1 MHYDIRVFTKKWDG
15 NKYIPAK
22 REEIVKLKSFTIVIS
37 YLTEEGWIEKSRMRI
52 PNYYTEVSHL
62 KKLITMLMSQHSK
75 IENILGCDIELLG

>member
-1 MHYDIRVFTKKWDG
+1 MYDIRVFTKIWDG

-37 YLTEEGWIEKSRMRI
+37 YLTEEGWVEKVRLRI
-52 PNYYTEVSHL
+52 PNCYKEVSDL
-62 KKLITMLMSQHSK
+62 KELITMLMSQHSK

>member
-1 MHYDIRVFTKKWDG
+1 MYDIRVFTKIWDG

-37 YLTEEGWIEKSRMRI
+37 YLTEEGWVEKVRLRI
-52 PNYYTEVSHL
+52 PNYYKEVSDL
-62 KKLITMLMSQHSK
+62 KELITMLMSQHSK